1 MKNKSIGI
9 IIAHPDDEVL
19 GFGGTILRHIAE
31 GDKVNILFLSTG
43 LASRN
48 GSTNE
53 KDILKLREVAKN
65 VSKELGTKNIVFE
78 GFPDNKMDSVSLL
91 SVIKKVE
98 NFINLYKANIIY
110 THYIND
116 LNIDHN
122 IVSRAVLTASRPL
135 PSSAIEK
142 VYFGETLSSSE
153 YTVFNKKFQP
163 NTYFDIGK
171 YLDRKLSIINM
182 YKDELREWPHPRSV
196 RAVKN
201 LAEVRGS
208 EVGLKAAEA
217 FILVRDVKK

>member
-48 GSTNE
+48 NSVNE
-53 KDILKLREVAKN
+53 KDILNLKAVAKN
-65 VSKELGTKNIVFE
+65 VSKELGAANTVFE
-78 GFPDNKMDSVSLL
+78 DFPDNQMDSVTLL

-98 NFINLYKANIIY
+98 NFIKIYNINIIY
-110 THYIND
+110 THYIED

-122 IVSRAVLTASRPL
+122 IVARAAVTASRPL
-135 PSSAIEK
+135 PSTAIEK
-142 VYFGETLSSSE
+142 IYFGETLSSSE
-153 YTVFNKKFQP
+153 YTIFNKKFQP
-163 NTYFDIGK
+163 NTYFDIEK
-171 YLDRKLSIINM
+171 YLDKKLSILNM
-182 YKDELREWPHPRSV
+182 YKDELREWPHPRSE